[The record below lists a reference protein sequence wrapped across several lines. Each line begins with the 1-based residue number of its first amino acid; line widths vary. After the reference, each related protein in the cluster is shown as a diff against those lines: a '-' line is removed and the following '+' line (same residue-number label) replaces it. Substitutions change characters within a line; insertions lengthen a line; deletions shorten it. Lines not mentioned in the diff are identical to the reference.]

1 VIILDKAIGK
11 VIHYY
16 KKINVAIIDLQSG
29 TIKIGDKLKF
39 KKGEEEFTQEVT
51 SIQIE
56 HKVVEEVKK
65 GDEFGLK
72 VDQKVEEGTEVFK
85 VLLV

>member
-1 VIILDKAIGK
+1 
-11 VIHYY
+11 
-16 KKINVAIIDLQSG
+16 
-29 TIKIGDKLKF
+29 
-39 KKGEEEFTQEVT
+39 
-51 SIQIE
+51 
-56 HKVVEEVKK
+56 VEEVKK

>member
-39 KKGEEEFTQEVT
+39 KKGEEEFT
-51 SIQIE
+51 
-56 HKVVEEVKK
+56 
-65 GDEFGLK
+65 
-72 VDQKVEEGTEVFK
+72 
-85 VLLV
+85 